1 MVCLR
6 SVSFPWERSLSAG
19 RALCQR
25 RRPEQTPSMVSVVS
39 RGVFDRY
46 KDFNCPLSACGRNT
60 LASRDAVLLSPPP
73 SSREDFLSGIDNGRA
88 GLSGDNPGWN
98 GSAKLAVFQRHPE
111 RFEGNIETPSPNDD
125 RG

>member
-6 SVSFPWERSLSAG
+6 SVSFPWERSLSVG
-19 RALCQR
+19 RALCR
-25 RRPEQTPSMVSVVS
+25 RHRPEQTPSMVSVVS

-60 LASRDAVLLSPPP
+60 LASRDVCSYHHLLPPEKI
-73 SSREDFLSGIDNGRA
+73 SYLALIMGET
-88 GLSGDNPGWN
+88 GLSGDNPGWS

-111 RFEGNIETPSPNDD
+111 RFEGSLETPSPNDD